1 MTKQIKALISDI
13 IPPTHAWKLELF
25 KQWDEIVGALSAFV
39 FIEKVDQGTLHVGV
53 THPTWAQELRSL
65 TPTILATLNT
75 RLPAHQI
82 TAIKIRF
89 MPRPQ
94 PQVATIRHRTFTP
107 QSPQA
112 TSLLPQEK
120 KLLACI
126 KSTELQSSIAAYFLR
141 CKTKRGSEKL

>member
-1 MTKQIKALISDI
+1 MTKQIKALISGI

-25 KQWDEIVGALSAFV
+25 QQWDNIVGTLSAFV
-39 FIEKVDQGTLHVGV
+39 FVEKVEQTTLFVGV

-65 TPTILATLNT
+65 TPTILAALNT
-75 RLPAHQI
+75 RLPDHQI

-89 MPRPQ
+89 MTRPKPLVAILRQRSLTPQ
-94 PQVATIRHRTFTP
+94 P
-107 QSPQA
+107 PQA
-112 TSLLPQEK
+112 TLLLPQEK

-126 KSTELQSSIAAYFLR
+126 KSTELQSSVAAYFLR